1 LVEELSADQARRTQS
16 LETIEFDSTMDVEPL
31 SHIIGQD
38 RGMSALRF
46 GLDIKGRGYNV
57 YAAGPSGTGKKT
69 AIINYLTEIAKALP
83 TPPDWC
89 YVYNFD
95 DPRRPKALGL
105 PAGKGIELME
115 NMKWFVQQA
124 RETLTKAFSSEE
136 YSKMRSELLRKI
148 DDEIGEITEQMK
160 RISLGEGFR
169 LDRTSIGLRMTPI
182 IDGVEVSNEEFQQLP
197 PEVQES
203 IHHRRDATQGK
214 LGSLLVQLAELQKN
228 ANATMEE
235 LGKRV
240 ASSSLEHIFQMMKDL
255 YGDIDKVQEYLE
267 AVREDIIENIPALLS
282 KEEETELV
290 EDFMRRYKINLLVDN
305 SELEG
310 VPVVTEHHPTHR
322 HIFGYLEKEVNLG
335 VLSTDF
341 TLVRAGS
348 AHKANGGFLL
358 INVDYLFGDPY
369 VWGALKRTIRDERLE
384 IEDTPEP
391 MEYMATKILMPEP
404 IPFSAKVILI
414 GETHNYFRLYDLDGD
429 FKELFKVRADF
440 TISMD
445 RNDESVSNYI
455 RFISVIVQKEGLLPF
470 DRKAMAAII
479 EYGSRLA
486 GDQKK
491 LSTRFGEIADFIIEV
506 SYHASKDGASMASRR
521 HVKRA
526 LEQRVYHSNLY
537 EERLGEMMERGVL
550 LLDTE
555 GMKTG
560 QVNGLAVLSIGNYS
574 FGKPSRVTASVGV
587 GREGI
592 VDIEREAELGGP
604 IHTKGV
610 QILTGYL
617 NEMYARES
625 PLGLTARLVFEQS
638 YSGIEGDSASSTE
651 LYALLSALSAA
662 PIRQNLAV
670 TGSVNQKGEIQAIGG
685 VNEKVEGFFDVCK
698 ARGLDGE
705 HGVLIPA
712 GNVDN
717 LMLKEEVVEAVR
729 EGKFH
734 IYPVKT
740 IDEGVEIL
748 AGVEAGDRLPD
759 GSFEE
764 NTVNGL
770 VQKRLM
776 EMAER
781 IKEYSR

>member
-1 LVEELSADQARRTQS
+1 VEKLSFEQTRRTQS
-16 LETIEFDSTMDVEPL
+16 LEIIEFDSTTEVKPL

-46 GLDIKGRGYNV
+46 GIDLKGRGYNIYV
-57 YAAGPSGTGKKT
+57 AGPSGTGKKT
-69 AIINYLTEIAKALP
+69 AIINYLNDIAKSQP
-83 TPPDWC
+83 TPSDWC
-89 YVYNFD
+89 YVYNFE
-95 DPRRPKALGL
+95 DPRRPKALEL
-105 PAGKGIELME
+105 PAGKGIELRE

-124 RETLTKAFSSEE
+124 RETLEKAFSSEE
-136 YSKMRSELLRKI
+136 YSKMRSQQLRRVEN
-148 DDEIGEITEQMK
+148 EIGEITEQMK
-160 RISLGEGFR
+160 KISLGEGFK
-169 LDRTSIGLRMTPI
+169 LEMTPVGMRIIPI
-182 IDGVEVSNEEFQQLP
+182 IDGAEISNEDFLKLSLDAQEF
-197 PEVQES
+197 
-203 IHHRRDATQGK
+203 IHLKRDATQGK
-214 LGSLLVQLAELQKN
+214 LNSMLVQFAEIGKN
-228 ANATMEE
+228 ADEAMEE
-235 LGKRV
+235 LDKSV
-240 ASSSLEHIFQMMKDL
+240 ASSSLEHIFQMMIDL
-255 YGDIDKVQEYLE
+255 YEGINNVQGYLE
-267 AVREDIIENIPALLS
+267 AVKGDILDNMPALLS
-282 KEEETELV
+282 KEEKADLTDAL
-290 EDFMRRYKINLLVDN
+290 MRRYVVNLLVDN
-305 SELEG
+305 SELKG
-310 VPVVTEHHPTHR
+310 APVVTEPHPTHR
-322 HIFGYLEKEVNLG
+322 HIFGYLEKEAKQG

-348 AHKANGGFLL
+348 AHMANGGFLL
-358 INVDYLFGDPY
+358 ITVDDLFGDPY
-369 VWGALKRTIRDERLE
+369 VWGAMKRTIRDEKLE
-384 IEDTPEP
+384 IEDIPEP
-391 MEYMATKILMPEP
+391 MEHLSTKILTPEP
-404 IPFSAKVILI
+404 IPFSSKVILV
-414 GETHNYFRLYDLDGD
+414 GETHNYFRLYERDRD

-440 TISMD
+440 TTSME
-445 RNDESVSNYI
+445 RNDEKVSNYI
-455 RFISVIVQKEGLLPF
+455 RFISAIVQKECLLPF

-506 SYHASKDGASMASRR
+506 SYHATKDGASVATRR
-521 HVKRA
+521 HVMRA
-526 LEQRVYHSNLY
+526 LEQRIYHSNLY
-537 EERLGEMMERGVL
+537 EERLEEMMERGFL

-555 GMKTG
+555 GMKIG
-560 QVNGLAVLSIGNYS
+560 QVNGLAVLTIGNYS

-592 VDIEREAELGGP
+592 VDSEREAELGGS

-610 QILTGYL
+610 QIIIGYL
-617 NEMYARES
+617 NEMYANEN

-698 ARGLDGE
+698 SRGLDGE

-712 GNVDN
+712 SNVEN
-717 LMLKEEVVEAVR
+717 LMLKEEIAEAVS

-740 IDEGVEIL
+740 IDKGIEIL
-748 AGVEAGDRLPD
+748 TGVEAGKRLPD
-759 GSFEE
+759 GTFAETSI
-764 NTVNGL
+764 NGR

-776 EMAER
+776 QMAER